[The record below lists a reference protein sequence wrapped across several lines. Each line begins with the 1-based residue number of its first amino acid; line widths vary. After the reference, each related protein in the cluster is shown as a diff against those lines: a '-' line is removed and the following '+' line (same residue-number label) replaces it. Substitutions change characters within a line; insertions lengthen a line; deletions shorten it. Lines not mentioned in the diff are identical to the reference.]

1 MYSGPRLLRCV
12 LWLCL
17 VVACTAGYGQK
28 QKKFTVHSENN
39 QVIDATADPAIQ
51 YLNGDVKL
59 FHSNAY
65 MYCDTAVLRGSL
77 LKMYHDVVMLQNDTI
92 RIFAD
97 SARYDG
103 DSLIAYI
110 YGNITLENGPGRKL
124 YTTYLKYDV
133 KNKIGYYTRN
143 ARLVDG
149 NSTLISKRGT
159 YRLNDRMA
167 WFYEKVRVTGE
178 DFDLVSDSLSYHTQ
192 TKIAGFLSPVLIH
205 SDSADIYSRGG
216 WFDLDD
222 KIGDFIG
229 DAQYMEG
236 KTKAAADTISYD
248 GKADKVALKSAV
260 QSEYVS
266 EKDTATARII
276 SYDRKNEV
284 YVLKQKAWYKG
295 ESNEV
300 TGEDIFFDKKEEKF
314 IVKGRSRVSDPPSI
328 IEADSL
334 DYSKSVK
341 YGKADGN
348 VVWRDTAAR
357 TTIIADHVVYRG
369 DVNYMKASNDKG
381 RPLFITEI
389 DKDTLYMRADTLR
402 SFRSIR
408 ERIVLP
414 EKRSARRA
422 QKAAT
427 PTDVSITARDTT
439 VTDSVAV
446 ALATDTLHTGI
457 MDTFDY
463 FTGIHNVRIF
473 KSDMQAVCDSLVY
486 GKADSVFTLY
496 KAPFVWSDSSQIAGD
511 TIDIF
516 MKYKKMDKLTVRQQ
530 AIILSSEDLIF
541 FNQIKGRFLEAY
553 FREGKIYRMDVD
565 GDAQV
570 VYYLNDKA
578 KGYSGVNTTE
588 AANMTFYLNENK
600 LTDIHNYREPRSK
613 VLPMKTTDHDA
624 IKVKGFKWNILVRP
638 KSSDDL

>member
-1 MYSGPRLLRCV
+1 MV
-12 LWLCL
+12 
-17 VVACTAGYGQK
+17 TGQQS
-28 QKKFTVHSENN
+28 QKKITIHSENN
-39 QVIDATADPAIQ
+39 QVIDATTEPAIQ

-77 LKMYHDVVMLQNDTI
+77 LKMYYNVVLLQNDTI

-124 YTTYLKYDV
+124 YTTFLRYDV

-159 YRLNDRMA
+159 YRLNDRIA
-167 WFYEKVRVTGE
+167 WFYEKVKVTGE

-192 TKIAGFLSPVLIH
+192 TQMTRFLAPVLIH

-222 KIGDFIG
+222 KTGDFIG
-229 DAQYMEG
+229 DAQYTEG
-236 KTKAAADTISYD
+236 STKAAADTISYN
-248 GKADKVALKSAV
+248 GKSDQVSLKSAV
-260 QSEYVS
+260 LSNYVS
-266 EKDTATARII
+266 EKDTAAARVI

-300 TGEDIFFDKKEEKF
+300 TGEDIYFDKKTEKF
-314 IVKGRSRVSDPPSI
+314 VVSGRSRVSDPPSI

-334 DYSKSVK
+334 DYNKSIK

-348 VVWRDTAAR
+348 VVWRDTSAR

-369 DVNYMKASNDKG
+369 ENNFMKASNDKG

-389 DKDTLYMRADTLR
+389 DKDTLYMKADTLR

-408 ERIVLP
+408 ERVIVP
-414 EKRSARRA
+414 DKRTSRRG
-422 QKAAT
+422 QKESDSKIMVRDTMAT
-427 PTDVSITARDTT
+427 DSITSDIQKDTIR
-439 VTDSVAV
+439 
-446 ALATDTLHTGI
+446 TGI

-463 FTGIHNVRIF
+463 FTGIRNVRIF

-486 GKADSVFTLY
+486 GKKDSVFTLY

-516 MKYKKMDKLTVRQQ
+516 MKDKKMDRLTVRQQ
-530 AIILSSEDLIF
+530 ATILSSDDLIF
-541 FNQIKGRFLEAY
+541 FNQVRGRFLEA
-553 FREGKIYRMDVD
+553 FFKEGKIYRMDVK

-570 VYYLNDKA
+570 VYYLYDKE

-588 AANMTFYLNENK
+588 ASNMTFYLDNNK
-600 LTDIHNYREPRSK
+600 LTDIFNYREPRSR
-613 VLPMKTTDHDA
+613 VLPMKTTDHEA

>member
-1 MYSGPRLLRCV
+1 MV
-12 LWLCL
+12 
-17 VVACTAGYGQK
+17 TGQQS
-28 QKKFTVHSENN
+28 QKKITIHSENN
-39 QVIDATADPAIQ
+39 QVIDATTEPAIQ

-77 LKMYHDVVMLQNDTI
+77 LKMYYNVVLLQNDTI

-124 YTTYLKYDV
+124 YTTFLRYDV

-159 YRLNDRMA
+159 YRLNDRIA
-167 WFYEKVRVTGE
+167 WFYEKVKVTGE
-178 DFDLVSDSLSYHTQ
+178 DFDLVCDSLSYHTQ
-192 TKIAGFLSPVLIH
+192 TQMTRFLAPVLIH

-222 KIGDFIG
+222 KTGDFIG
-229 DAQYMEG
+229 DAQYTEG
-236 KTKAAADTISYD
+236 STKAAADTISYN
-248 GKADKVALKSAV
+248 GKSDQVSLKSAV
-260 QSEYVS
+260 LSNYVS
-266 EKDTATARII
+266 EKDTAAARVI

-300 TGEDIFFDKKEEKF
+300 TGEDIYFDKKTEKF
-314 IVKGRSRVSDPPSI
+314 VVSGRSRVSDPPSI

-334 DYSKSVK
+334 DYNKSIK

-348 VVWRDTAAR
+348 VVWRDTSAR

-369 DVNYMKASNDKG
+369 ENNFMKASNDKG

-389 DKDTLYMRADTLR
+389 DKDTLYMKADTLR

-408 ERIVLP
+408 ERVIVP
-414 EKRSARRA
+414 DKRTSRRG
-422 QKAAT
+422 QKESDSKIMVRDTMAT
-427 PTDVSITARDTT
+427 DSITSDIQKDTIR
-439 VTDSVAV
+439 
-446 ALATDTLHTGI
+446 TGI

-463 FTGIHNVRIF
+463 FTGIRNVRIF

-486 GKADSVFTLY
+486 GKKDSVFTLY

-516 MKYKKMDKLTVRQQ
+516 MKDKKMDRLTVRQQ
-530 AIILSSEDLIF
+530 ATILSSDDLIF
-541 FNQIKGRFLEAY
+541 FRKNRFHIIAQAVIV
-553 FREGKIYRMDVD
+553 FHQQD
-565 GDAQV
+565 GFPV
-570 VYYLNDKA
+570 F
-578 KGYSGVNTTE
+578 SG
-588 AANMTFYLNENK
+588 
-600 LTDIHNYREPRSK
+600 
-613 VLPMKTTDHDA
+613 
-624 IKVKGFKWNILVRP
+624 
-638 KSSDDL
+638 